1 MESLEA
7 KNRIEA
13 LTKEIERHNRSYY
26 VENSPTISDY
36 EFDLLLK
43 ELASLEKLYPQYAL
57 ENSPTKHVGSD
68 LETDSS
74 PFKQEKHLHPMLSLA
89 NTYNIQEL
97 REFDARVK
105 KSVTAAFTYNCELKF
120 DGSGINLLYRDG
132 KLVRALTRGDGEKGD
147 DVTRNIKTIKSIPL
161 SLKGSGYPAEFEIR
175 GEVYMPFEA
184 FDRLNY
190 DKILNEEQPFAN
202 PRNAAAGSLKMLS
215 SSQVAERGLQCVLYH
230 LIASED
236 YRTPLH
242 SQSLKEA
249 SSWGLPIS
257 EYSKQC
263 NDIEEVISYIESWD
277 EKRKSLPFPTDGMV
291 VKVDQYA
298 IQKLL
303 GFTSK
308 TPRWAVAYKFKPEEA
323 LSKVL
328 SIDYQVGR
336 SGAVT
341 PVANLE
347 PVQLSG
353 TVVKR
358 ATLHNA
364 DQMEILDIRV
374 GDYVYVEKGGEIIP
388 KITRVELSKR
398 EPDSEKVVFPTLCP
412 ACSTPLVRDPQ
423 QAKFFCPNSEGCPPQ
438 IEGKFLHFASRKAM
452 NINVGEVAIHQLCER
467 EFIKNLEDLYTLD
480 DLQLLSLD
488 KWKGKSVENFRA
500 SLEESKKVPFGR
512 VLYALGIKHI
522 GEVSAKTLA
531 AEYKTV
537 DALSKATV
545 EQLIETQDVGEA
557 LAQSIVEY
565 FKEPANIKTVEAL
578 RTFGLQFEEKEVEKV
593 SDTLSGMIIMIT
605 GNYSIS
611 RDLMKQYIEAHGG
624 KVGSSVSSNST
635 YLLAGSKAGAAKLQK
650 AEKLG
655 IPVIS
660 EEEFYKIANPNG
672 ESYSSKGGSGAESGG
687 PESEYTL
694 F

>member
-1 MESLEA
+1 
-7 KNRIEA
+7 
-13 LTKEIERHNRSYY
+13 
-26 VENSPTISDY
+26 
-36 EFDLLLK
+36 
-43 ELASLEKLYPQYAL
+43 
-57 ENSPTKHVGSD
+57 
-68 LETDSS
+68 
-74 PFKQEKHLHPMLSLA
+74 
-89 NTYNIQEL
+89 
-97 REFDARVK
+97 
-105 KSVTAAFTYNCELKF
+105 
-120 DGSGINLLYRDG
+120 
-132 KLVRALTRGDGEKGD
+132 
-147 DVTRNIKTIKSIPL
+147 
-161 SLKGSGYPAEFEIR
+161 
-175 GEVYMPFEA
+175 
-184 FDRLNY
+184 
-190 DKILNEEQPFAN
+190 
-202 PRNAAAGSLKMLS
+202 
-215 SSQVAERGLQCVLYH
+215 
-230 LIASED
+230 
-236 YRTPLH
+236 
-242 SQSLKEA
+242 
-249 SSWGLPIS
+249 
-257 EYSKQC
+257 
-263 NDIEEVISYIESWD
+263 
-277 EKRKSLPFPTDGMV
+277 
-291 VKVDQYA
+291 
-298 IQKLL
+298 
-303 GFTSK
+303 
-308 TPRWAVAYKFKPEEA
+308 
-323 LSKVL
+323 
-328 SIDYQVGR
+328 
-336 SGAVT
+336 
-341 PVANLE
+341 
-347 PVQLSG
+347 
-353 TVVKR
+353 
-358 ATLHNA
+358 
-364 DQMEILDIRV
+364 
-374 GDYVYVEKGGEIIP
+374 
-388 KITRVELSKR
+388 
-398 EPDSEKVVFPTLCP
+398 
-412 ACSTPLVRDPQ
+412 
-423 QAKFFCPNSEGCPPQ
+423 PPQ

-488 KWKGKSVENFRA
+488 KWKGKSVENFRT

-593 SDTLSGMIIMIT
+593 SNTLSGMTIMIT

-624 KVGSSVSSNST
+624 KVGSSVSSNTT

-672 ESYSSKGGSGAESGG
+672 ESYSSNGVSGEESGG